1 MLKMLTFI
9 GERIMQSKYLLVDKT
24 ILPDCYEKVIEA
36 RNLVTSGRVKDVSE
50 AVKAVGISRST
61 YYKYKDYVFVTNT
74 DTECRK
80 AVISFSLSH
89 KAGVL
94 GEVLGVLSRLQ
105 ANILTI
111 TQNMPVNSRA
121 HVVLSMDISH
131 MTCDIDTTIIT
142 LNRMDGVSNTKLIAI
157 E

>member
-1 MLKMLTFI
+1 MH
-9 GERIMQSKYLLVDKT
+9 SKYLLVDKS

-36 RNLVTSGRVKDVSE
+36 RNLVTSGKVRDVSE
-50 AVKAVGISRST
+50 AVKQVGISRST
-61 YYKYKDYVFVTNT
+61 YYKYKDYVFMTNT

-89 KAGVL
+89 KAGLL
-94 GEVLGVLSRLQ
+94 GEVLGVLSGVG

-121 HVVLSMDISH
+121 HVVLSIDISH
-131 MTCDIDTTIIT
+131 MTYDMDTTIIT

>member
-1 MLKMLTFI
+1 
-9 GERIMQSKYLLVDKT
+9 MQSKYLLVDKS
-24 ILPDCYEKVIEA
+24 ILPEYYEKVIEA
-36 RNLVTSGRVKDVSE
+36 RNLVTSGKVRDVSD
-50 AVKAVGISRST
+50 AVKQVGISRST
-61 YYKYKDYVFVTNT
+61 YYKYKDYVFMTNT

-89 KAGVL
+89 KAGLL
-94 GEVLGVLSRLQ
+94 GEVLGVLSGVG

-121 HVVLSMDISH
+121 HVVLSIDISH
-131 MTCDIDTTIIT
+131 MTYDMDTTIIT

>member
-1 MLKMLTFI
+1 
-9 GERIMQSKYLLVDKT
+9 MQSKYLLVDKT
-24 ILPDCYEKVIEA
+24 ILPECFEKVIEA

>member
-1 MLKMLTFI
+1 MLKRLTFI

>member
-1 MLKMLTFI
+1 
-9 GERIMQSKYLLVDKT
+9 MQSKYLLVDKT
-24 ILPDCYEKVIEA
+24 ILPDCFEKVIEA